1 MNCGPF
7 LSLKSLELKALDSWM
22 KLKRE
27 YPTPPAPFCS
37 LCSWGLGGPFVAL
50 QSLDNAK
57 VISTSSSILRY
68 QLRLYC
74 LGTTMEPKPN
84 CKNVVSSHLT
94 LFLGIFPRVIHP
106 GGTLSGPG
114 VNSGLGQSVSS
125 LPILSPL
132 SGMFSY
138 V

>member
-1 MNCGPF
+1 
-7 LSLKSLELKALDSWM
+7 
-22 KLKRE
+22 
-27 YPTPPAPFCS
+27 
-37 LCSWGLGGPFVAL
+37 
-50 QSLDNAK
+50 
-57 VISTSSSILRY
+57 
-68 QLRLYC
+68 
-74 LGTTMEPKPN
+74 MEPKPN
-84 CKNVVSSHLT
+84 CKNVVSSQLT

-114 VNSGLGQSVSS
+114 VNSGLGQSISS